1 VSERERDHEE
11 KILAFFPKLRHTK
24 KKNVSTSSP
33 DALSPPTTSVCDDGN
48 HDDCD
53 GSTSERTIDVFFV
66 ERRRR
71 RTKRL
76 FFSTQSAFFFIFISS
91 SGKSPIPIL
100 SDPIEKLRGSPR
112 KSHLRALVE
121 EIHRIGSHAARW
133 RESFR
138 RRVRDRS
145 DVARNRESVERRG

>member
-1 VSERERDHEE
+1 
-11 KILAFFPKLRHTK
+11 
-24 KKNVSTSSP
+24 VSTSSP

-48 HDDCD
+48 YDDCD
-53 GSTSERTIDVFFV
+53 GSTSERTIIDVFLV

-71 RTKRL
+71 RTNRL
-76 FFSTQSAFFFIFISS
+76 FFSTQGAFFFIFIFIFISIS

>member
-1 VSERERDHEE
+1 
-11 KILAFFPKLRHTK
+11 
-24 KKNVSTSSP
+24 VSTSSP

-53 GSTSERTIDVFFV
+53 GTSERTIDVFFV

-76 FFSTQSAFFFIFISS
+76 FFSTQGAFFFIFISSS